1 MPKINWGEKLETKI
15 SMLPESPG
23 CYLMK
28 DAEGT
33 IIYVGKAVNLK
44 NRVRS
49 YFRDTEHTP
58 KVAAMISHIDDFDI
72 LLCDSNLEALCLE
85 CNLIKLHKPYYNI
98 LLKDDKHYPYLR
110 VNLKEP
116 FPRLELAR
124 RIEQESGRQKDGV
137 KYFGP
142 YIGATAVRQVIE
154 AVRGVFPLRTCRK
167 ELPLKTPSRPCVNYE
182 IGKCMAP
189 CAGKC
194 TEEAYWDMMDGVLAF
209 LGGDYQQVLK
219 VLRKDMMDCAARMQ
233 YERAAALRDK
243 IRDVEGLMERQI
255 AIQTDR
261 SEQDIIALAQD
272 GLDAMV
278 HIFYVRG
285 GRMIGGDH
293 FALPREGSE
302 DAGEVM
308 AEFITQYY
316 EDGNLIPR
324 HVLVQSLPEG
334 TKDQLEL
341 WLRQQK
347 GSAVSL
353 ATPKRGEKHD
363 LILLAAKNAADAL
376 EKRNARASIRE
387 ERTTGAAA
395 ALGRALGLPNPPR
408 RIEGYDISNT
418 QGVLSVASMVVFIDG
433 VAAKKEY
440 RRFRIKTVEGANDF
454 ASLNEVLGRR
464 FEHGL
469 REKAEREAAG
479 LSPIGGKFSD
489 LPDLVLIDG
498 GPQQLRFARQALLDM
513 GVKVK
518 VGLKPNEQGD
528 CLQSACEACDAPE
541 GMGQAELKVGLK
553 PDEQGDCL
561 QSACEACDAPEGMG
575 QAELKVGLK
584 PDEQGDCLQSACE
597 ACDAPEGVGQ
607 AEVAMFGLAK
617 KQEEIFLP
625 DREEPI
631 LLDHHTPELHLIQ
644 RIRDEAH
651 RFCITHHRGLRG
663 KASIHSQ
670 LEDIPGIGP
679 KRRKALLTRLGSLK
693 AIREATEEQLMAVP
707 GMNKTAVQAV
717 MAWAAKKE

>member
-1 MPKINWGEKLETKI
+1 MGADFFDGGEIVPKINWGEKLETKI
-15 SMLPESPG
+15 AMLPESPG

-28 DAEGT
+28 DAEGA

-49 YFRDTEHTP
+49 YFRDTDHTP
-58 KVAAMISHIDDFDI
+58 KVAAMIANIDDFDI

-85 CNLIKLHKPYYNI
+85 CNLIKLHRPHYNI

-124 RIEQESGRQKDGV
+124 RMEKDGA

-167 ELPLKTPSRPCVNYE
+167 ALPLKNPSRPCVNYE

-219 VLRKDMMDCAARMQ
+219 VLRKDMMDCAAKMQ

-285 GRMIGGDH
+285 GRMTGGDH

-302 DAGEVM
+302 DPGEVL
-308 AEFITQYY
+308 AEFMTQYY

-324 HVLVQSLPEG
+324 HVLVQALPEG
-334 TKDQLEL
+334 SREQIEM

-347 GSAVSL
+347 GAAVSL

-363 LILLAAKNAADAL
+363 LVLLAAKNAADAL
-376 EKRNARASIRE
+376 EKRNARASIQE

-395 ALGRALGLPNPPR
+395 ALGRALGLEKPPR

-464 FEHGL
+464 FAHGL
-469 REKAEREAAG
+469 QEKAEREAAG

-498 GPQQLRFARQALLDM
+498 GPQQLRFARQALLDI
-513 GVKVK
+513 GA
-518 VGLKPNEQGD
+518 D
-528 CLQSACEACDAPE
+528 
-541 GMGQAELKVGLK
+541 
-553 PDEQGDCL
+553 
-561 QSACEACDAPEGMG
+561 
-575 QAELKVGLK
+575 
-584 PDEQGDCLQSACE
+584 
-597 ACDAPEGVGQ
+597 
-607 AEVAMFGLAK
+607 VAMFGLAK

-670 LEDIPGIGP
+670 LEDIPGVGP

-693 AIREATEEQLMAVP
+693 AIREATEEQLLAVP
-707 GMNKTAVQAV
+707 GMTRPAVQAV
-717 MAWAAKKE
+717 LKWAESTKKA